1 MTSGPRRFRSGYRNP
16 ATNEWV
22 LGASD
27 APDAIVGYY
36 DPDADQWAEGVAD
49 IDSGAWI
56 PVDAV
61 RPSEGRDCP
70 PGFPVKGNLPSR
82 VFHSPGQA
90 NYDRTTPEVCF
101 ASEAAA
107 RDAGFRH
114 ARAGAAAPAAAAAAA
129 PAAPAAAPVAAAAAA
144 PVVAATAPRP
154 DAGTPTPPPPPRPT
168 APPPPREPERNW
180 LWWILGA
187 LAIAALLW
195 WFFFRP
201 QQQPA
206 VEPTPAATV
215 AAPAATEEEDEQPL
229 AIVATPA
236 KASPVSGRATP
247 VRTASPAALRATPI
261 SSTADAT
268 SKATP
273 GLATAVADAIET
285 AEAELED
292 ATSTAEATE
301 TP

>member
-27 APDAIVGYY
+27 APNATVGYY

-49 IDSGAWI
+49 IESGQWL

-61 RPSEGRDCP
+61 RATGGRDCP

-82 VFHSPGQA
+82 VFHSPGQQD
-90 NYDRTTPEVCF
+90 YDRTSPEVCF

-107 RDAGFRH
+107 MDAGFRH
-114 ARAGAAAPAAAAAAA
+114 SRLGAGAAA
-129 PAAPAAAPVAAAAAA
+129 AAAPVAAAS
-144 PVVAATAPRP
+144 APRP
-154 DAGTPTPPPPPRPT
+154 EAGTPTPPPPPRQT
-168 APPPPREPERNW
+168 APPPPREPDRNW

-206 VEPTPAATV
+206 VQVTPEATV
-215 AAPAATEEEDEQPL
+215 AAPAATTPAEEEEDEGP
-229 AIVATPA
+229 AGIVATPA
-236 KASPVSGRATP
+236 RATP
-247 VRTASPAALRATPI
+247 MGAAAGPTSRIATPM
-261 SSTADAT
+261 AAEDDAT
-268 SKATP
+268 PGATP
-273 GLATAVADAIET
+273 GLATAVADALET

-292 ATSTAEATE
+292 ATE

>member
-27 APDAIVGYY
+27 SPDAVVGYY

-49 IDSGAWI
+49 IESGEWI

-101 ASEAAA
+101 ASEVAAS
-107 RDAGFRH
+107 DAGFRPS
-114 ARAGAAAPAAAAAAA
+114 RLGAGAAA
-129 PAAPAAAPVAAAAAA
+129 AAAPVAAAAA
-144 PVVAATAPRP
+144 PVAAATAPLPDADTPPPPRP
-154 DAGTPTPPPPPRPT
+154 DVDTPPPPPPPRPT
-168 APPPPREPERNW
+168 APPPPREPDRNW

-201 QQQPA
+201 QQEPA
-206 VEPTPAATV
+206 VEVTPEATV
-215 AAPAATEEEDEQPL
+215 AAPAATTPAEEEEDEEP
-229 AIVATPA
+229 AGIVATPA
-236 KASPVSGRATP
+236 AARATPMGAATP
-247 VRTASPAALRATPI
+247 VRSRAEATPR
-261 SSTADAT
+261 AA
-268 SKATP
+268 P
-273 GLATAVADAIET
+273 GVATAVADAIET

-292 ATSTAEATE
+292 ATE

>member
-22 LGASD
+22 LGAPDS
-27 APDAIVGYY
+27 PDAIVGYY

-49 IDSGAWI
+49 IDSGQWI

-61 RPSEGRDCP
+61 RGAGARDCP

-82 VFHSPGQA
+82 VFHSPGQPD
-90 NYDRTTPEVCF
+90 YDRTTPEVCF
-101 ASEAAA
+101 TNEAAA
-107 RDAGFRH
+107 RDAGFRQ
-114 ARAGAAAPAAAAAAA
+114 ARAGAAAAAAAAA
-129 PAAPAAAPVAAAAAA
+129 PAAAAPAAAAAPVAAA

-168 APPPPREPERNW
+168 APPPPPEPDRNW

-206 VEPTPAATV
+206 VEVTPAATV
-215 AAPAATEEEDEQPL
+215 SAPAATKQP
-229 AIVATPA
+229 AGIVATPA
-236 KASPVSGRATP
+236 KASPVAARATPVGATGRATP
-247 VRTASPAALRATPI
+247 EA
-261 SSTADAT
+261 
-268 SKATP
+268 KATP

-285 AEAELED
+285 AEAELDDD
-292 ATSTAEATE
+292 ATAAAD
-301 TP
+301 

>member
-27 APDAIVGYY
+27 SPDAISGYY

-49 IDSGAWI
+49 IESGEWL

-61 RPSEGRDCP
+61 RATGGRDCP
-70 PGFPVKGNLPSR
+70 PGFPVKGNMPSR
-82 VFHSPGQA
+82 VFHSPGQQD
-90 NYDRTTPEVCF
+90 YDRTTPEICF

-107 RDAGFRH
+107 TDAGFRH
-114 ARAGAAAPAAAAAAA
+114 SRLGAGAA
-129 PAAPAAAPVAAAAAA
+129 AAAPVAAA
-144 PVVAATAPRP
+144 TTPRP
-154 DAGTPTPPPPPRPT
+154 DAGTPTTPPPPRQT
-168 APPPPREPERNW
+168 APPPPSEPDRNW
-180 LWWILGA
+180 LWWILAA

-206 VEPTPAATV
+206 VQVTPPATL
-215 AAPAATEEEDEQPL
+215 AAPAATERP
-229 AIVATPA
+229 AGIVATPA
-236 KASPVSGRATP
+236 KASPVAARATP
-247 VRTASPAALRATPI
+247 MGSRTEVTPR
-261 SSTADAT
+261 
-268 SKATP
+268 ATP

-285 AEAELED
+285 AEAELT
-292 ATSTAEATE
+292 AT
-301 TP
+301 P

>member
-49 IDSGAWI
+49 IDSGEWI
-56 PVDAV
+56 PVDGV

-101 ASEAAA
+101 TNDAAA

-114 ARAGAAAPAAAAAAA
+114 ARAGAAAPAAAAAGAA
-129 PAAPAAAPVAAAAAA
+129 AAAAAPVAAAAAA

-168 APPPPREPERNW
+168 APPPPREPDRNW

-206 VEPTPAATV
+206 APVAPNATV
-215 AAPAATEEEDEQPL
+215 SAPAATQKPL
-229 AIVATPA
+229 GIVATPA
-236 KASPVSGRATP
+236 KVSPVAARATP
-247 VRTASPAALRATPI
+247 VR
-261 SSTADAT
+261 STAAVT
-268 SKATP
+268 PKATP

-285 AEAELED
+285 AEAQLDD
-292 ATSTAEATE
+292 ATQS
-301 TP
+301 P

>member
-1 MTSGPRRFRSGYRNP
+1 MTSGPRRFRSGYRTS
-16 ATNEWV
+16 AADEWV

-27 APDAIVGYY
+27 SPDAILGYY
-36 DPDADQWAEGVAD
+36 DPDADQWTEGIAD
-49 IDSGAWI
+49 IESGEWI

-101 ASEAAA
+101 ANEAAA
-107 RDAGFRH
+107 RDAGFRS
-114 ARAGAAAPAAAAAAA
+114 ARSGAVAAAAE
-129 PAAPAAAPVAAAAAA
+129 AAAPVGAATAPIAAAA

-168 APPPPREPERNW
+168 APPPPREPDRNW

-206 VEPTPAATV
+206 VEVTPEATV

-247 VRTASPAALRATPI
+247 VR
-261 SSTADAT
+261 STAAAT

-292 ATSTAEATE
+292 ATE

>member
-27 APDAIVGYY
+27 TSDAVSGYY
-36 DPDADQWAEGVAD
+36 DPDADQWTEGVAD
-49 IDSGAWI
+49 IESGEWI

-61 RPSEGRDCP
+61 RVTGGRDCP

-82 VFHSPGQA
+82 VFHSPGQPD
-90 NYDRTTPEVCF
+90 YDRTTPEVCF
-101 ASEAAA
+101 ANEASA

-114 ARAGAAAPAAAAAAA
+114 ARAGATAPAAA
-129 PAAPAAAPVAAAAAA
+129 AAAPVAAAAAA

-154 DAGTPTPPPPPRPT
+154 DAGTPPPPPPPRPT
-168 APPPPREPERNW
+168 APPPPREPDRNW

-206 VEPTPAATV
+206 APVAPNATV
-215 AAPAATEEEDEQPL
+215 SAPAATQKPL
-229 AIVATPA
+229 GIVATPA
-236 KASPVSGRATP
+236 KASPVAARATP
-247 VRTASPAALRATPI
+247 VRSTAAATPKG
-261 SSTADAT
+261 
-268 SKATP
+268 KATP

-285 AEAELED
+285 AQAQLDD
-292 ATSTAEATE
+292 ATQS
-301 TP
+301 P

>member
-49 IDSGAWI
+49 IDSGEWI

-101 ASEAAA
+101 TNDAAA

-114 ARAGAAAPAAAAAAA
+114 ARAGAAAPAAAAAGAA
-129 PAAPAAAPVAAAAAA
+129 AAAAAPVAAAAAA

-168 APPPPREPERNW
+168 APPPPREPDRNW

-206 VEPTPAATV
+206 APVAPNATV
-215 AAPAATEEEDEQPL
+215 SAPAATQKPL
-229 AIVATPA
+229 GIVATPA
-236 KASPVSGRATP
+236 KASPVAARATP
-247 VRTASPAALRATPI
+247 VR
-261 SSTADAT
+261 STAAVT
-268 SKATP
+268 PKATP

-285 AEAELED
+285 AEAQLDD
-292 ATSTAEATE
+292 ATQS
-301 TP
+301 P